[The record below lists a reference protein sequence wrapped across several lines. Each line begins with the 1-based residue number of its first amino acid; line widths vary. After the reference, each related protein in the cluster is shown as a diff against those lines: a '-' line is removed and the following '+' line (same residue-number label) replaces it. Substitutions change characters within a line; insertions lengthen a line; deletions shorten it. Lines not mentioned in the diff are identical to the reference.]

1 MFSKFGDIAKI
12 NETTY
17 IDCGRSLMN
26 MQMFH
31 VVRMETRWDREKR
44 LARMREER
52 EKRLH
57 EQQQKSNS

>member
-31 VVRMETRWDREKR
+31 VIRMETRWDREKR
-44 LARMREER
+44 FARIREER
-52 EKRLH
+52 EKRMR
-57 EQQQKSNS
+57 EKTEKVNA